1 MSLGDIF
8 GGMLYV
14 AGTMAAQ
21 EMENGKSNREIEKIN
36 VALREEFGNKN
47 IVDILNGYLSSSQKE
62 LLLKAL
68 EAHEICPAQ
77 TKDITNDIDAGW
89 IADDIAKFD
98 KKYYLY
104 SNDPSYIASRMSHI
118 PRYKIYERYNA
129 YKKLGI

>member
-1 MSLGDIF
+1 MSLGDIL

-14 AGTMAAQ
+14 AGAMAAQ
-21 EMENGKSNREIEKIN
+21 EVENEKSNREIEKIN

-68 EAHEICPAQ
+68 EAHEIYPAQ
-77 TKDITNDIDAGW
+77 TKDIMNDIDAGW
-89 IADDIAKFD
+89 TADDIAKFD

-104 SNDPSYIASRMSHI
+104 SNDPDYIASILSHI
-118 PRYKIYERYNA
+118 PRYKTFARYKA